1 MDEQATIAQ
10 AICIENDT
18 ILYVGDNEHVL
29 AYQDENTELIDLKGQ
44 VMMPAF
50 IDPHSHFFGVA
61 NALNECDLTEATCF
75 DDIVN
80 MLQRFKE
87 EKQIPKGEWILGRNY
102 DQNFLKE
109 KEHPTKDVLD
119 RVSVEHKVC
128 ITHVSNHMGVANS
141 LALQEKNVTSDMP
154 DPAGGKIGRMP
165 GSQEP
170 SGYLEE
176 NAFLNL
182 MHSAANPTAESIVKN
197 VQEAQKIY
205 ASYGITTVQDGMVAQ
220 PLFDILSML
229 AKNNLLYLDVVGYA
243 DIVNCQ
249 HLITP
254 ENCTYHNH
262 FRLGGY
268 KIFLDG
274 SPQGCTAWMSKP
286 YENQKD
292 YCGYPIY
299 TNEQVETYAKI
310 AVRDH
315 QQLLCHA
322 NGDQASE
329 QFIIAYERIHASN
342 PESPLYHPVLVHCQL
357 TRKDQLERMPALGM
371 IPTFFVSHTY
381 YWGDIHIQNFGQ
393 ERGSLISSVK
403 TALDL
408 QLPYTFHQDSPVVP
422 CDMMKSVWCAVNRIS
437 RAGNEIG
444 PSQKIDVYNALKGI
458 TIHGAIQYGEQDQK
472 GSLEVGKQANMVLL
486 SDNPLTIDPMKI
498 DQIQVLE
505 TIQLGK
511 TIYKRTV

>member
-1 MDEQATIAQ
+1 MNDAQKLAQ
-10 AICIENDT
+10 AICIEDGK
-18 ILYVGDNEHVL
+18 IVYVGSNEQAL
-29 AYQDENTELIDLKGQ
+29 SYQDATSQVIDLQGQ

-80 MLQRFKE
+80 MLQKFMK

-109 KEHPTKDVLD
+109 KAHPTKDVLD
-119 RVSVEHKVC
+119 QVSKEHKVC
-128 ITHVSNHMGVANS
+128 ITHVSNHMGCANT
-141 LALQEKNVTSDMP
+141 LALQAKQVTADML

-165 GSQEP
+165 NSNEP

-182 MHSAANPTAESIVKN
+182 MHSAANPSAESIVKN

-220 PLFDILSML
+220 PLFDILSSV

-243 DIVNCQ
+243 DVVSCQ

-254 ENCTYHNH
+254 QNCSYHNH

-286 YENQKD
+286 YENQGD

-299 TNEQVETYAKI
+299 TDEQLEEYARVAI
-310 AVRDH
+310 RDH
-315 QQLLCHA
+315 QQLLAHA

-329 QFIIAYERIHASN
+329 QFISAYERIHAQN
-342 PESPLYHPVLVHCQL
+342 PDSSLYHPVLVHCQL
-357 TRKDQLERMPALGM
+357 TRQDQLERMPALGM
-371 IPTFFVSHTY
+371 IPTFFVAHTY

-403 TALDL
+403 TAFDL
-408 QLPYTFHQDSPVVP
+408 GLPYTFHQDSPVVP

-437 RAGNEIG
+437 RGGHEIG
-444 PSQKIDVYNALKGI
+444 PSQRMDVYNALKAI
-458 TIHGAIQYGEQDQK
+458 TIHGAIQYGEEKEK
-472 GSLEVGKQANMVLL
+472 GSLEVGKQANLVLL
-486 SDNPLTIDPMKI
+486 SDNPLTMDSMKL
-498 DQIQVLE
+498 DQIQVME
-505 TIQLGK
+505 TIHQGN
-511 TIYKRTV
+511 TVFKR